1 MAPVTLHRQWDHRL
15 ILLGEQR
22 RRCGKEPAS
31 TRTSADH
38 APCSP
43 PSLFHSKNQQ
53 EPPLSLT
60 GFCFLA
66 VAQIHSVV
74 FPRAIRRV
82 IHLVVARAV
91 AIDVHVITVTCNF
104 VVIASYRGAE
114 SQVLYSRRMV
124 GGFADYFRCASSHM
138 CVVTIECTR

>member
-1 MAPVTLHRQWDHRL
+1 MPEERASASVASLDGAAGMGVAAMTL
-15 ILLGEQR
+15 G
-22 RRCGKEPAS
+22 A
-31 TRTSADH
+31 
-38 APCSP
+38 
-43 PSLFHSKNQQ
+43 
-53 EPPLSLT
+53 

-82 IHLVVARAV
+82 VHLVVARAV

-138 CVVTIECTR
+138 CVVTIECDQ